1 MNRPKQR
8 KRDTR
13 VKKTQQG
20 ASHVPGMVIINGK
33 PPIYDR
39 AAKVFP
45 LEGHEIFC
53 WGNKIYNPAGDYIS
67 PELMAH
73 ERVHCLQQGN
83 DIDGWWENYFED
95 KSFRLEQEME
105 AHKVEYRT
113 FCLRH
118 KDRNSRA
125 AYLLAISQRL
135 ASPMYG
141 KLLTVQ
147 QAAMRIKQR

>member
-1 MNRPKQR
+1 
-8 KRDTR
+8 
-13 VKKTQQG
+13 
-20 ASHVPGMVIINGK
+20 
-33 PPIYDR
+33 
-39 AAKVFP
+39 
-45 LEGHEIFC
+45 
-53 WGNKIYNPAGDYIS
+53 
-67 PELMAH
+67 MAH